1 MAQSLDGKVAIVT
14 GAAGGFGRV
23 ITSGLL
29 DAGASVVAADVHAGG
44 LEELAASAK
53 ASGAD
58 ERLSIQ
64 QLDISDHSACSAAVA
79 FAHDTYGSV
88 DILINNGAMGM
99 QLFGPHHMTELIKID
114 EISPEVWNQFISVNL
129 SGAWYLTRAAVPHM
143 KAKGWGRI
151 INVTTSFFTMLRG
164 RFHPYGPAKAGLE
177 AMSAG
182 HAAEFEPDGI
192 TVNVVVPGG
201 PSDTAMV
208 PEEAPFARADLVPT
222 TKMVPPM
229 LWLCSD
235 QANGVTGNR
244 YIAANWD
251 DAASIADARAASESP
266 AAWPDLAAAPVW
278 PGGRPNE

>member
-58 ERLSIQ
+58 ARLSIR
-64 QLDISDHSACSAAVA
+64 QLDISDHSGCSEAVSV
-79 FAHDTYGSV
+79 AHDTNGSG
-88 DILINNGAMGM
+88 DILIKNGAKGR
-99 QLFGPHHMTELIKID
+99 QLVGPHHKTELIKID
-114 EISPEVWNQFISVNL
+114 EISPEVWNQFISINL

-235 QANGVTGNR
+235 EANGVTGNR
-244 YIAANWD
+244 YIAANWN